1 MSLKRISRRARFL
14 ARGMLALGVG
24 ARERGEGGHAPYFAG
39 LSAALKRA
47 GIAEPT
53 LVIDRQRLAANIA
66 TVREAL
72 APTGLALRV
81 VTKSLQAPALL
92 DAVLAGCATDRL
104 MVFNGLMLDEMV
116 RVHPTFDIL
125 LGRPLPAVQVEAFVR
140 RHGANPAAAAHPQWL
155 VDTPARLAQ
164 YAAVARAHAAPMRIS
179 LEIDVGLHRGGLP
192 DAAAVAAMLDLAE
205 AEPLITVTGLMG
217 YDAHV
222 PGVARPEAEMAR
234 VKARYAAA
242 RAVLVA
248 KLGGD
253 PARYTFNAAGSPT
266 WRLHLDGT
274 PANEVSVGS
283 AFVKPMNFDYGALRA
298 HLPAAFIAQPI
309 LKVMDQALVPDIER
323 FAGLINR
330 LNPNSRRGVFV
341 YGGYGDAEPVSP
353 PGLAFSPL
361 YGGRSMLT
369 ASDKVDLCPDDFVF
383 FRPRESEGVFL
394 QFGDI
399 AVYDGAE
406 IAERWPTFPV
416 AA

>member
-24 ARERGEGGHAPYFAG
+24 ARDRGEGGHGTYFAA

-53 LVIDRQRLAANIA
+53 LVIDRQRLDANIA
-66 TVREAL
+66 VVREAL

-104 MVFNGLMLDEMV
+104 MVFNGVMLDEMV
-116 RVHPTFDIL
+116 RVHPTFDVL

-140 RHGANPAAAAHPQWL
+140 RHGAGPAAAAHPQWL

-164 YAAVARAHAAPMRIS
+164 YAAIARAHAAPMRLS

-192 DAAAVAAMLDLAE
+192 DAEAIAEMIDLAFD
-205 AEPLITVTGLMG
+205 EPLLSITGLMG

-222 PGVARPEAEMAR
+222 PGVARPEIEMAR

-274 PANEVSVGS
+274 PANEVSIGS

-298 HLPAAFIAQPI
+298 HLPAAFIAQPV

-323 FAGLINR
+323 LVGLINR

-353 PGLAFSPL
+353 PGLSFSPL
-361 YGGRSMLT
+361 YGGRSMLM
-369 ASDKVDLCPDDFVF
+369 ASEKVDLCPDDYVF

-399 AVYDGAE
+399 AVYDGDE